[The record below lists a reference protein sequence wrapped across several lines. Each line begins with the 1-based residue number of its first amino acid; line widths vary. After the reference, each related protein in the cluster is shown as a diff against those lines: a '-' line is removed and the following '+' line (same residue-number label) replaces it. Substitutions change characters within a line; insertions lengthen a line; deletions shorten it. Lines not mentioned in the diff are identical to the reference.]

1 MSNAIP
7 QPGQPIPAPVV
18 APVIFLDTNALHY
31 GTLALSFAAAHG
43 IDLAAMDIGA
53 FKVAVKAQG
62 VGAEEYYEKGAW
74 IVRYLIR
81 RLNDN
86 AEYYYSPITGLELL
100 CGGLLGEAVKRAA
113 KVGVPHR
120 WFTRLDEDEVCIHL
134 EPDGYAYV
142 QTQHTNVEA
151 LFQAAGIVLNEWRL
165 DAEVWQL
172 ARTLMENVFIDV
184 QDCVIYASALVA
196 QADELITIDA
206 FVRKTASYAN
216 NPGGAP
222 PALAA
227 RFQSVHDALLDVCSQ
242 VFGWPRD
249 NVLIPTAAGVQ
260 HIKQFLTGSSS

>member
-1 MSNAIP
+1 MSNAVP
-7 QPGQPIPAPVV
+7 QPAQTAPVA

-43 IDLAAMDIGA
+43 IDLAAVDIAA
-53 FKVAVKAQG
+53 FKAAVKAQG

-74 IVRYLIR
+74 IIRYLIR

-100 CGGLLGEAVKRAA
+100 CGGLRGEAVKRAA
-113 KVGVPHR
+113 NVGVPNR
-120 WFTRLDEDEVCIHL
+120 WFTRLVEDEVCIHL

-151 LFQAAGIVLNEWRL
+151 LFQAADIVLNEKQL
-165 DAEVWQL
+165 DTEVWQL
-172 ARTLMENVFIDV
+172 ARALMENVFIDV

-196 QADELITIDA
+196 QADELITFDR
-206 FVRKTASYAN
+206 FVRRTASYAN
-216 NPGGAP
+216 NPGSAP
-222 PALAA
+222 QALTA
-227 RFQSVHDALLDVCSQ
+227 RFQSVHDALVDACSH

-249 NVLIPTAAGVQ
+249 KVLIPTAVGVQ
-260 HIKQFLTGSSS
+260 NIKQFLTGNDS